1 MEQKLINLTSISH
14 KALQLGGKLCS
25 KAENVMKECRSDVEN
40 IEKLYPKLRFLWSE
54 LECQVQAIEKLG
66 EFAAKQNGILLQF
79 YDNKEQ
85 ELSTIVEKLDSTL
98 DGLHVKYVDST
109 IRENAI
115 AIEQLNRGNNSNT
128 LGVELG
134 LEFDIKD
141 NNKLKDISEKVSLY
155 DYVEEQ
161 GIQELKL
168 KTQEEVMAIQRHY
181 NTSSKVIENINN
193 ELKKLDEIL
202 MNNNISLEESGVD
215 FSHEKFSILEQET
228 QNMAET
234 LESLARHY
242 DQVTAALK
250 AFQSHSNAKSMLDIS
265 VLEKDTDIIPT
276 IVQELQEGLQFID
289 SVSEEVRVRNHIYK
303 ASYEEANKLFNE
315 LDGFTNNFENYA
327 NILKELETHFEK
339 DSAMVDRLLDE
350 LLNLNLWY
358 EEFSKAYDQMII
370 EIDRRH
376 KVKEQHE
383 KAAEEYLNKLE
394 GLYIEEIQQRDSFFG
409 NYGRYLPSDLCPPIL
424 ETPIRYE
431 IIPQDGTRLPVLS
444 PKALSEAQEN
454 LQKYRERIS
463 KS

>member
-1 MEQKLINLTSISH
+1 MCNFYSFKRLFLEKIKKEFWKKIEIIP
-14 KALQLGGKLCS
+14 LQLGGKLCS

-79 YDNKEQ
+79 YDQ
-85 ELSTIVEKLDSTL
+85 ELSTIIEKLDSTL

-115 AIEQLNRGNNSNT
+115 VIEQLNRGNNSNT

-134 LEFDIKD
+134 LDFDIKD
-141 NNKLKDISEKVSLY
+141 NNNKLKDISEKVSLY

-181 NTSSKVIENINN
+181 NTSSKIIENINN

-202 MNNNISLEESGVD
+202 MSNNISLEESGVD
-215 FSHEKFSILEQET
+215 FSHEKYSILEQET

-289 SVSEEVRVRNHIYK
+289 S
-303 ASYEEANKLFNE
+303 
-315 LDGFTNNFENYA
+315 
-327 NILKELETHFEK
+327 THFEK

-358 EEFSKAYDQMII
+358 EEFSKAYDHMII

-383 KAAEEYLNKLE
+383 KMAEEYLNKLE
-394 GLYIEEIQQRDSFFG
+394 GLYIEEMQQRDSFFG
-409 NYGRYLPSDLCPPIL
+409 NYGRYLPIDL
-424 ETPIRYE
+424 Y
-431 IIPQDGTRLPVLS
+431 GTRLPVLS

-454 LQKYRERIS
+454 LQKYKERIS